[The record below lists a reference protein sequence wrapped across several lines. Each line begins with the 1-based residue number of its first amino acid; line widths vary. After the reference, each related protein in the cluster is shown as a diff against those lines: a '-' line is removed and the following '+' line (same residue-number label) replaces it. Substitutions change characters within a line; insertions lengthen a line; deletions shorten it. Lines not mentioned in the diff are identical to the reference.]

1 MKRLIEKRYLVRQN
15 LVAVVGI
22 CLSVYFA
29 YHLVA
34 GQRSVLRLMSLD
46 RQVAAQETT
55 LSELTTER
63 EDLEKRVIMMR
74 PGSIDRDLLEERAR
88 LILGYTAE
96 NEQILIQ

>member
-55 LSELTTER
+55 LTELTTER